1 MSIVMLEEKLKSYR
15 ISSEIEE
22 IQALREITQEVILAS
37 LARTDFFEFAVF
49 QGGTCLRI
57 LYGLNR
63 FSEDMDFTLINPNP
77 SFAWKP
83 YLEQVI
89 RDVASF
95 GYNMEITDRQE
106 TDSNVRLAFLK
117 DDTVGKILQLQY
129 AEKTSQLGKIKIKLE
144 LDTNPP
150 AGGAN
155 ELKYIDF
162 PYISPIV
169 VQTPDTLF
177 AGKIHA
183 LLCRKYLKGRDWYDF
198 LWYTTRKTA
207 VNYQY
212 LEKALQQSG
221 PWQNTDIHVD
231 RNWLHSKLYERITTI
246 DWKEAAMD
254 VKRFIPVSEHFA
266 LGHWST
272 QVFLQQ
278 LDKLNANSTNQLE

>member
-1 MSIVMLEEKLKSYR
+1 MRIVMVEERLKSYQV
-15 ISSEIEE
+15 SSEIEE

-37 LARTDFFEFAVF
+37 LSRTDFFEYAAF

-57 LYGLNR
+57 FYGLNR
-63 FSEDMDFTLINPNP
+63 FSEDMYFTLIRGNPT
-77 SFAWKP
+77 FAWKP

-89 RDVASF
+89 RDVASY
-95 GYNMEITDRQE
+95 GYNMVITDRRE
-106 TDSNVRLAFLK
+106 IDSNVRLAFLK

-129 AEKTSQLGKIKIKLE
+129 AGKTSQLGKIKIKLE
-144 LDTNPP
+144 IDTNPP

-155 ELKYIDF
+155 ELKYVDF

-169 VQTPDTLF
+169 VQTQETLF

-183 LLCRKYLKGRDWYDF
+183 LLCRSYVKGRDWYDF
-198 LWYTTRKTA
+198 IWYTARKTA

-212 LEKALQQSG
+212 LAKALQQSG
-221 PWQNTDIHVD
+221 PWKNTDIHVD
-231 RNWLHSKLYERITTI
+231 QNWLYSKLYERITSI

-254 VKRFIPVSEHFA
+254 VKRFIPVREQASLEY
-266 LGHWST
+266 WNT

-278 LDKLNANSTNQLE
+278 LGKLHNNPMNQV

>member
-1 MSIVMLEEKLKSYR
+1 MSIVMVEERLKSYQV
-15 ISSEIEE
+15 SSEIEE

-37 LARTDFFEFAVF
+37 LSRTDFFEYAAF
-49 QGGTCLRI
+49 QGDTCSRI
-57 LYGLNR
+57 FYGLNR
-63 FSEDMDFTLINPNP
+63 FSEDMYFTLIRGNPT
-77 SFAWKP
+77 FAWKP

-89 RDVASF
+89 RDVASY
-95 GYNMEITDRQE
+95 GYNMEITDRRE
-106 TDSNVRLAFLK
+106 IDSNVRLAFLK

-129 AEKTSQLGKIKIKLE
+129 AGKTSQLGKIKIKLE
-144 LDTNPP
+144 IDTNPP

-155 ELKYIDF
+155 ELKYVDF

-169 VQTPDTLF
+169 VQTQETLF

-183 LLCRKYLKGRDWYDF
+183 LLCRSYVKGRDWYDF
-198 LWYTTRKTA
+198 IWYTARKTA

-221 PWQNTDIHVD
+221 PWKNTDIHVD
-231 RNWLHSKLYERITTI
+231 QNWLYSKLYERITSI

-254 VKRFIPVSEHFA
+254 VKRFIPVREQASLEY
-266 LGHWST
+266 WNT

-278 LDKLNANSTNQLE
+278 LDKLHNNPMNQV

>member
-1 MSIVMLEEKLKSYR
+1 MSIVMVEERLKSYQV
-15 ISSEIEE
+15 SSEIEE

-37 LARTDFFEFAVF
+37 LSRTDFFEYAAF

-57 LYGLNR
+57 FYGLNR
-63 FSEDMDFTLINPNP
+63 FSEDMDFTRIRGNPT
-77 SFAWKP
+77 FAWKP

-89 RDVASF
+89 RDVASY
-95 GYNMEITDRQE
+95 GYNMEITDRRE
-106 TDSNVRLAFLK
+106 IDSNVRLAFLQ

-129 AEKTSQLGKIKIKLE
+129 AAKTSQLGKIKIKLE
-144 LDTNPP
+144 IDTNPP

-155 ELKYIDF
+155 ELKYVDF

-169 VQTPDTLF
+169 VQTQETLF

-183 LLCRKYLKGRDWYDF
+183 LLCRSYVKGRDWYDF
-198 LWYTTRKTA
+198 IWYTARRTA

-212 LEKALQQSG
+212 LQKALQQSG
-221 PWQNTDIHVD
+221 PWKNTDIHVD
-231 RNWLHSKLYERITTI
+231 QNWLYSKLYERITSI

-254 VKRFIPVSEHFA
+254 VKRFIPIREQASLEY
-266 LGHWST
+266 WNT

-278 LDKLNANSTNQLE
+278 LDKLHTNAMNQV